1 MTHTPT
7 PRHAAALLGLSFLA
21 LATVAPAQQD
31 TLPTEGVAE
40 RPSRH
45 VALVNARVVTEPGRV
60 LESAT
65 ITIRDGKIVSVTAN
79 GNAPA
84 GAERRDLGG
93 RTVFAGFIDPTTT
106 LGLPDDLRAGG
117 IKGGGRGAAPAH
129 RQTQDQ
135 PGAPHW
141 NRRVRPE
148 ISAADRVQVKADDAA
163 ALRKLGF
170 TAVQTAP
177 QTGVIRGQGA
187 VLALHESRRSG
198 DLLLARDTSQH
209 LAFDFAYG
217 SEYPGSLMGAIAL
230 IRQSLYDA
238 RWHHAATNWRGRAAI
253 ERPEAN
259 AALAALHP
267 AATGAQRV
275 FFQLDD
281 EADVGRVARLKQEFG
296 LDLVML
302 GTGHEYRVLPQASA
316 AKAPFVL
323 PLGFP
328 EAPAVENADTALNV
342 TLAELE
348 HWEQAAANPARVA
361 AAGIDIA
368 FTTRDL
374 KEPEKQFWPNLRRAV
389 RAGLAE
395 TDALR
400 ALTTTPAALVGESA
414 RLGRIAP
421 GQLANLVIADA
432 GLFRDDD
439 AKLFEVWVEGERHEL
454 APLTPA
460 DASGQW
466 RLQWADGRGP
476 AQWQVKRS
484 SDRFEISASEQ
495 SFKAKLDGA
504 NLLALAPRA
513 LFAEGADGSA
523 ALSARI
529 DGDALEGYRDLAD
542 GRRVRFSGTRIAAGD
557 AAPAKTAKHEDAIPS
572 FSGYPAGE
580 YRRIKA
586 PERPAMLL
594 IQNATLWTNTEQGV
608 IERGNLLVRDGRI
621 AAVGTG
627 LAVPAGATRID
638 ASGLHLTPGLIDA
651 HSHTAIA
658 RNVNEPSHAVTTEVR
673 IGDAI
678 DPTDINIYRQLAGGL
693 TAANLLHGSANPM
706 GGQNAVIKLRWG
718 EGADGLLLE
727 GAKPGVKFALGENV
741 KQSNW
746 GEAMTTRY
754 PQTRMGVEQIMR
766 DHFNAAR
773 SYAAAQK
780 NTGRDTPPQ
789 RRDLRLEALAE
800 IVAGTRQ
807 IHIHSYR
814 QDEIAMFARLA
825 GEYGIPGVTFQH
837 VLEGYKSAD
846 AINAINA
853 GASTFTDWWGYK
865 MEVWDAIGHNAA
877 LMART
882 GIVTSLNSDSNELAR
897 RLNTEAAK
905 AVAYGGLDEQE
916 ALKMVTLNPARQL
929 ALGHRLGAL
938 APGFDADFVLWS
950 AHPLSNYARAE
961 ATYIDGRKY
970 FDRNEDR
977 TEQARILTE
986 RERLIAKALEE
997 RSRTLAL
1004 QASPETKPAEAAKPE
1019 SLLAARLRLD
1029 PHWQSSL
1036 APTRTL
1042 YHSGADLLSC
1052 GLHDHAH

>member
-1 MTHTPT
+1 MTRIPT
-7 PRHAAALLGLSFLA
+7 PRAVAALLGLGFLA
-21 LATVAPAQQD
+21 LATAAPAQQD

-65 ITIRDGKIVSVTAN
+65 IAIRDGRIVSVTAG

-93 RTVFAGFIDPTTT
+93 KTVFAGFIDPTTA

-117 IKGGGRGAAPAH
+117 IKGTARGPAPH
-129 RQTQDQ
+129 RQTHDQ

-148 ISAADRVQVKADDAA
+148 ISAADRVQVKPDDVA

-170 TAVQTAP
+170 AAVQTAP

-187 VLALHESRRSG
+187 VLGLRDGTRSG
-198 DLLLARDTSQH
+198 DMLLARDRSQH
-209 LAFDFAYG
+209 IAFDFAFG

-238 RWHHAATNWRGRAAI
+238 RWHHAATNWRGRASI

-259 AALAALHP
+259 AALEALHA

-281 EADVGRVARLKQEFG
+281 EADVGRVARLGQEFG

-302 GTGHEYRVLPQASA
+302 GTGHEYRVLPQARL

-328 EAPAVENADTALNV
+328 DAPAVENAETALNI

-348 HWEQAAANPARVA
+348 HWEHAPANPARVA

-368 FTTRDL
+368 FTTRGL

-389 RAGLAE
+389 RAGLPE

-414 RLGRIAP
+414 RLGHIAP
-421 GQLANLVIADA
+421 GHLANLVIADA
-432 GLFRDDD
+432 GLFRDED
-439 AKLFEVWVEGERHEL
+439 ARLFEVWVEGERYEL

-460 DASGQW
+460 DASGEW

-476 AQWQVKRS
+476 QQWQVTRS
-484 SDRFEISASEQ
+484 GERFEISAADRR
-495 SFKAKLDGA
+495 FKARLDGA

-513 LFAEGADGSA
+513 LFAEGTDGSA

-542 GRRVRFSGTRIAAGD
+542 GRRVRFSGTRLAAAE
-557 AAPAKTAKHEDAIPS
+557 AASPKTAKNEDAIPP
-572 FSGYPAGE
+572 FQGYPAGE
-580 YRRIKA
+580 YRRLAA
-586 PERPAMLL
+586 PERPAALL

-608 IERGNLLVRDGRI
+608 IERGDLLVRDGRI
-621 AAVGTG
+621 AAVGSG
-627 LAVPAGATRID
+627 LSAPAGATRID
-638 ASGLHLTPGLIDA
+638 ASGMHLTPGLIDA

-678 DPTDINIYRQLAGGL
+678 DPTDVNIYRQLAGGL
-693 TAANLLHGSANPM
+693 TTANLLHGSANPM

-718 EGADGLLLE
+718 EGAEGLLLQ

-746 GEAMTTRY
+746 GEAMITRY

-773 SYAAAQK
+773 GYASAREK
-780 NTGRDTPPQ
+780 PGRDAPPQ

-800 IVAGTRQ
+800 IVSGARQ
-807 IHIHSYR
+807 VHIHSYR

-837 VLEGYKSAD
+837 VLEGYKAAD
-846 AINAINA
+846 SLAAIGA

-865 MEVWDAIGHNAA
+865 MEVWDAIGHNAT
-877 LMART
+877 LMTRA
-882 GIVTSLNSDSNELAR
+882 GVVTSLNSDSNELAR

-929 ALGHRLGAL
+929 ALGHRIGAL
-938 APGFDADFVLWS
+938 APGMDADLVLWS
-950 AHPLSNYARAE
+950 AHPLSGYARAE
-961 ATYIDGRKY
+961 ATYIDGRRY

-977 TEQARILTE
+977 AEQARILAE
-986 RERLIAKALEE
+986 RERLIGKALEQ
-997 RSRTLAL
+997 RGRTLAL
-1004 QASPETKPAEAAKPE
+1004 QATPDAKPAEAAQPE

-1029 PHWQSSL
+1029 PHWQSAL
-1036 APTRTL
+1036 APARTL

>member
-1 MTHTPT
+1 MNAKPT
-7 PRHAAALLGLSFLA
+7 PRLAATMICFGSMWA
-21 LATVAPAQQD
+21 ATASAQQD
-31 TLPTEGVAE
+31 TLPSQGVAE

-45 VALVNARVVTEPGRV
+45 VALVNARIVTEPGRV
-60 LESAT
+60 LDTGT
-65 ITIRDGKIVSVTAN
+65 ITIRDGKIVSVTTGEN
-79 GNAPA
+79 VPA
-84 GAERRDLGG
+84 GAERRDLAGK
-93 RTVFAGFIDPTTT
+93 TVFAGFIDPTTA
-106 LGLPDDLRAGG
+106 LGLPEDLRAGG
-117 IKGGGRGAAPAH
+117 IKGGAPGTAPLH
-129 RQTQDQ
+129 RQTQNQ

-148 ISAADRVQVKADDAA
+148 ISVADRVQVKSDDVA

-187 VLALHESRRSG
+187 VLGLRDSDRAG
-198 DLLLARDTSQH
+198 DMLLARDSSQH
-209 LAFDFAYG
+209 IAFDFTFG

-230 IRQSLYDA
+230 IRQSLHDA
-238 RWHHAATNWRGRAAI
+238 RWHHAASHWKGRTPI
-253 ERPEAN
+253 QRPEAN
-259 AALAALHP
+259 AALSALHP

-281 EADVGRVARLKQEFG
+281 EADVGRVAQIGQEFD

-302 GTGHEYRVLPQASA
+302 GTGHEYRVLPQARA
-316 AKAPFVL
+316 AKATFVL

-328 EAPAVENADTALNV
+328 EPPAVENAETALNI

-348 HWEQAAANPARVA
+348 HWEQAPANPARVA

-368 FTTRDL
+368 FTTRGL
-374 KEPEKQFWPNLRRAV
+374 KEPEKQFWSNLRRAV
-389 RAGLAE
+389 RAGLPEA
-395 TDALR
+395 DALR

-414 RLGRIAP
+414 RLSRIAP

-432 GLFRDDD
+432 GLFHDDS
-439 AKLFEVWVEGERHEL
+439 AHLFEVWVEGERHEL
-454 APLTPA
+454 AALTPA
-460 DASGQW
+460 DASGEW
-466 RLQWADGRGP
+466 RLQWADARGP

-484 SDRFEISASEQ
+484 GDRFDISAAEH
-495 SFKAKLDGA
+495 SFKAKLDGTH
-504 NLLALAPRA
+504 LLALAPRA
-513 LFAEGADGSA
+513 LFAEGGQGSA

-529 DGDALEGYRDLAD
+529 HGDALEGYRDLPD
-542 GRRVRFSGTRIAAGD
+542 GRRVRFSGTRVAAGD
-557 AAPAKTAKHEDAIPS
+557 AVAPKPATTADAIPP
-572 FSGYPAGE
+572 FRGYPAGE
-580 YRRIKA
+580 YRRLTP
-586 PERPAMLL
+586 PERPAALL
-594 IQNATLWTNTEQGV
+594 IQNATLWTNTDKGV
-608 IERGNLLVRDGRI
+608 IERGDLLVRDGRI
-621 AAVGTG
+621 AAVGSG
-627 LAVPAGATRID
+627 LSVPAGATRID

-673 IGDAI
+673 IADAI
-678 DPTDINIYRQLAGGL
+678 DPTDINIYRQLAGGV

-718 EGADGLLLE
+718 ETADGLLLQ
-727 GAKPGVKFALGENV
+727 GATPGVKFALGENV

-746 GEAMTTRY
+746 GEAMTVRY

-773 SYAAAQK
+773 SYASAHTK
-780 NTGRDTPPQ
+780 TGRDAAPV

-800 IVAGTRQ
+800 IVSGTRQ

-846 AINAINA
+846 SINAIKA
-853 GASTFTDWWGYK
+853 GASTFSDWWGFK
-865 MEVWDAIGHNAA
+865 MEVWDAIGHNAT

-882 GIVTSLNSDSNELAR
+882 GINTSLNSDSNELAR
-897 RLNTEAAK
+897 RLNTEATK
-905 AVAYGGLDEQE
+905 AVAYGGLDEE
-916 ALKMVTLNPARQL
+916 SAFKMVTLNPARQL
-929 ALGHRLGAL
+929 ALGHRIGAL
-938 APGFDADFVLWS
+938 AEGMDADFVLWS
-950 AHPLSNYARAE
+950 AHPMSNYARAE

-970 FDRNEDR
+970 FDRTEDR
-977 TEQARILTE
+977 TEQARIMAE
-986 RERLIAKALEE
+986 RERLIGKALEQ

-1004 QASPETKPAEAAKPE
+1004 QSSSDAKPADAAKPD
-1019 SLLAARLRLD
+1019 SALAMRLRD
-1029 PHWQSSL
+1029 PHWQSLL

-1042 YHSGADLLSC
+1042 YHNGADLLSC